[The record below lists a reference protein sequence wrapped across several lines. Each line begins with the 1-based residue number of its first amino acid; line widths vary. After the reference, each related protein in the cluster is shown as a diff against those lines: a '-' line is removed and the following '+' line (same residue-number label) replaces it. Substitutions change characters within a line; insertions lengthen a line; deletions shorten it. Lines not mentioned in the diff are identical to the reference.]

1 MPNIKTAWP
10 SDPEHLKRAFAD
22 LGLSE
27 IQGSRHEPR
36 VIKMYA
42 LSGNPGIKNDE
53 TAWCAAAVGAW
64 LKEAGL
70 PNTGSLM
77 ARSYSR
83 YGMDVTS
90 LPRIPRGAICV
101 WPRGAPPSGHVNI
114 CLDDDGVYLT
124 CIGGNQGNGQGGG
137 VTISR
142 ERKSKLV
149 AARVP
154 VTKTAPKPVPVPRP
168 APPRPVEVEEADP
181 DIPVRKPQPDETAV
195 APVDAAPEEQ
205 EQQIQDSAERD
216 AEPRTSWIARKWK
229 GLTGWFSGVGGVGV
243 LGYMTDP
250 LVIVAIIGT
259 LFVVAVAFIWF
270 MGPREV
276 RAWIRKQVT

>member
-1 MPNIKTAWP
+1 MPNAKTVW
-10 SDPEHLKRAFAD
+10 SNDPEYLKRAFAD

-77 ARSYSR
+77 ARSYAR
-83 YGMDVTS
+83 YGKDVAH

-114 CLDDDGVYLT
+114 CLEDDGAYLT
-124 CIGGNQGNGQGGG
+124 CIGGNQGNGAGGG

-149 AARVP
+149 AARLPLKLAIV
-154 VTKTAPKPVPVPRP
+154 KADMAPQGI
-168 APPRPVEVEEADP
+168 ADIEPPD
-181 DIPVRKPQPDETAV
+181 TAV
-195 APVDAAPEEQ
+195 VPVDAPAEEQ

-216 AEPRTSWIARKWK
+216 AEPRGSWIARKWK

-243 LGYMTDP
+243 LGYLTDP
-250 LVIVAIIGT
+250 WVIVALVGA
-259 LFVVAVAFIWF
+259 LFLVVVAFILF
-270 MGPREV
+270 MGPGNV

>member
-1 MPNIKTAWP
+1 MRSIKTVWP
-10 SDPEHLKRAFAD
+10 TDPEHLKRAFAD

-64 LKEAGL
+64 LKEAGQ

-77 ARSYSR
+77 ARSYAR
-83 YGMDVTS
+83 YGKDVTN

-114 CLDDDGVYLT
+114 CLEDDGAYLT
-124 CIGGNQGNGQGGG
+124 CIGGNQGNGAGGG

-154 VTKTAPKPVPVPRP
+154 LKLAIVKADIQGI
-168 APPRPVEVEEADP
+168 ADIEPP
-181 DIPVRKPQPDETAV
+181 ETAV
-195 APVDAAPEEQ
+195 VPVNAEPAEQ

-216 AEPRTSWIARKWK
+216 AEPRGSWIARKWK
-229 GLTGWFSGVGGVGV
+229 TLTGWFSGVGGVGV
-243 LGYMTDP
+243 LGYLTDP
-250 LVIVAIIGT
+250 LVIAVIGGFAFAGIV
-259 LFVVAVAFIWF
+259 LFIWW
-270 MGPREV
+270 MGPRDV

>member
-1 MPNIKTAWP
+1 MPNIKTVWP
-10 SDPEHLKRAFAD
+10 TDPEHLKRAFAD

-77 ARSYSR
+77 ARSYAR
-83 YGMDVTS
+83 YGKDVAH
-90 LPRIPRGAICV
+90 LPLIPRGAICV

-114 CLDDDGVYLT
+114 CLEDDGVYLT
-124 CIGGNQGNGQGGG
+124 CIGGNQGNGAGGG

-149 AARVP
+149 AARLPATKAAPVP
-154 VTKTAPKPVPVPRP
+154 IPKPAPKRH
-168 APPRPVEVEEADP
+168 VEVEEPDP
-181 DIPVRKPQPDETAV
+181 DVPVRKPQPDETAV
-195 APVDAAPEEQ
+195 VPVDAPAAEQ
-205 EQQIQDSAERD
+205 EKQIQDSAERD
-216 AEPRTSWIARKWK
+216 AEPRGSWIARKWK
-229 GLTGWFSGVGGVGV
+229 ALTGWFSGAAGLGGLSLYDPWVVVAIGGVALV
-243 LGYMTDP
+243 
-250 LVIVAIIGT
+250 VIVA
-259 LFVVAVAFIWF
+259 FVWF
-270 MGPREV
+270 MGPGEV
-276 RAWIRKQVT
+276 RAWVRKQVT